1 MRLGSACALLL
12 AALTL
17 APLSGAAGN
26 GDSSRDAQAGKIA
39 AQQAPS
45 APRSLQ
51 AVSFGVSPDVREL
64 ARAQKTV
71 ADPFQATIGNP
82 EGKREQNRLPG
93 NAPAFPQVMPAP
105 LVNFEGISLTDTVPL
120 GQGFIPPD
128 TVGEIGPNHFVQVV
142 NSAFRIYS
150 RSGTPLIPLTSLGTL
165 FSTIP
170 GVCAGS
176 EDGRPIVL
184 YDQFADRW
192 ILSEFCLPGG
202 TANAHQLI
210 AVSRTPDPAGAYY
223 LYDFVMPNNK
233 INEFPKLGVWS
244 DAYVMTDIQ
253 FNQAGTAFLGVGI
266 FAFDRF
272 KMLAGDPTA
281 SFVYFDTCP
290 PCELFGML
298 PADIDGFAPPPAGAP
313 APIVQFDADE
323 LGETDSLRIF
333 DLHADF
339 AVPANSTFTE
349 RAGSPLSVAPFDPR
363 EVPAGSRNVI
373 PQPLPAPKVDPVS
386 SRLMFRL
393 AYRNFGTHE
402 SLVMN
407 HTVNVR

>member
-1 MRLGSACALLL
+1 
-12 AALTL
+12 
-17 APLSGAAGN
+17 
-26 GDSSRDAQAGKIA
+26 
-39 AQQAPS
+39 
-45 APRSLQ
+45 
-51 AVSFGVSPDVREL
+51 
-64 ARAQKTV
+64 
-71 ADPFQATIGNP
+71 
-82 EGKREQNRLPG
+82 
-93 NAPAFPQVMPAP
+93 MPAP
-105 LVNFEGISLTDTVPL
+105 LVNFEGISLTETIPL

-128 TVGEIGPNHFVQVV
+128 TVGEIGPNHFVQMV

-165 FSTIP
+165 FGTIP

-202 TANAHQLI
+202 NANAHQLI

-233 INEFPKLGVWS
+233 INEYPKLGVWS

-253 FNQAGTAFLGVGI
+253 FNQTGTAFLGVGI

-272 KMLAGDPTA
+272 KMLAGDPAA

-290 PCELFGML
+290 PCVLYGML
-298 PADIDGFAPPPAGAP
+298 PADIDSLVPPPAGAP
-313 APIVQFDADE
+313 APIVQFEADE
-323 LGETDSLRIF
+323 DGGGATDSLRIF

-339 AVPANSTFTE
+339 AVPSNSTFTE
-349 RAGSPLSVAPFDPR
+349 RAGSPLSVTPFDPDV
-363 EVPAGSRNVI
+363 VPLGSRNVI
-373 PQPLPAPKVDPVS
+373 PQPLPAPKVDPVA

-407 HTVNVR
+407 HTVNVLTNPAFRAGVRVLRVTQDHASRALDGARARDHGWRFWRHRASMDGQHGAERRRQPGRRLLGVEPDRLSVDSLRRPPVE